1 MKGGKL
7 PQSKIAG
14 YGKKGRIWINPRV
27 PWRFKG
33 IDVRR
38 RLLRHEKVEI
48 KLRKQGLPYRKA
60 HELATEEEHKGL
72 TKRQIAVY
80 EGKLGSIAR
89 WHPRKRKR

>member
-14 YGKKGRIWINPRV
+14 YGKRGRIWINPKVAR
-27 PWRFKG
+27 RFRG

-38 RLLRHEKVEI
+38 RLLIHEKTEI
-48 KLRKQGLPYRKA
+48 KLRKQGLPYKKA
-60 HELATEEEHKGL
+60 HKLATKAEHKGL
-72 TKRQIAVY
+72 TRRQIFIY

-89 WHPRKRKR
+89 WHPRRR

>member
-14 YGKKGRIWINPRV
+14 YGKRGRTWINPKV
-27 PWRFKG
+27 PRRFKG

-38 RLLRHEKVEI
+38 RLLIHEKTEI
-48 KLRKQGLPYRKA
+48 KLRKQGLPYKKA
-60 HELATEEEHKGL
+60 HKLATKAEHKGL
-72 TKRQIAVY
+72 TKRQIFIY

-89 WHPRKRKR
+89 WHPHRR